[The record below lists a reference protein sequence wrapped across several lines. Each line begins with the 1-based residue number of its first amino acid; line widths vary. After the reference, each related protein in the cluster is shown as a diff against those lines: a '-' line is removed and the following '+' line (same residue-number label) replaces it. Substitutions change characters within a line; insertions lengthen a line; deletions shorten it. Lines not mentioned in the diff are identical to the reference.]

1 MDVSFENSNVKKLL
15 SFFNYP
21 FGRKILKYSA
31 NKFVNKFMLSSS
43 SGF

>member
-1 MDVSFENSNVKKLL
+1 MYKL

-31 NKFVNKFMLSSS
+31 NKVVNKFMLSSIS
-43 SGF
+43 SS